1 MKSDMEVEERKKLK
15 KAAHANSRKG
25 CMRGKGG
32 PENASC
38 PYKGVRQRTWGK
50 WVAEIR
56 EPNRGARLW
65 LGTFKTSREAALAYD
80 AAARKLYGS
89 RAKLNRPEISMSVKS
104 RGQQSLPD
112 PQIVKMEDPH
122 PSQVNHNA
130 DMVMSSDFN
139 TNPNPNLT
147 VPMASQPLHNND
159 CAPSLPL
166 DSNPNPSDPTFE
178 DFLPSLETM
187 NGGFS
192 SLSDSLWP
200 DDAMPIDFPINYAN
214 YEIFVEANMADGN
227 VWDSLQTPW
236 SM

>member
-1 MKSDMEVEERKKLK
+1 
-15 KAAHANSRKG
+15 
-25 CMRGKGG
+25 
-32 PENASC
+32 
-38 PYKGVRQRTWGK
+38 
-50 WVAEIR
+50 
-56 EPNRGARLW
+56 
-65 LGTFKTSREAALAYD
+65 
-80 AAARKLYGS
+80 
-89 RAKLNRPEISMSVKS
+89 
-104 RGQQSLPD
+104 
-112 PQIVKMEDPH
+112 
-122 PSQVNHNA
+122 
-130 DMVMSSDFN
+130 MVMSSDFN
-139 TNPNPNLT
+139 TNPNPT

-214 YEIFVEANMADGN
+214 SEIFVEANMADGN
-227 VWDSLQTPW
+227 IWDSLQTPW